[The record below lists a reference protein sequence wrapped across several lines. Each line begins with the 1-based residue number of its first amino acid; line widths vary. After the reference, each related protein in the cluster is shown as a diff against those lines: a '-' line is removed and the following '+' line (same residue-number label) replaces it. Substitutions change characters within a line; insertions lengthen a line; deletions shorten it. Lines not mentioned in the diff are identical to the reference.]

1 MLELHPPKFVI
12 DSLYDDLGGLVEFLS
27 AGLLTG
33 LAAFLDELYKLF
45 FL

>member
-12 DSLYDDLGGLVEFLS
+12 DSLYDDLGCLVELLS

-33 LAAFLDELYKLF
+33 FSAFLDELH
-45 FL
+45 